1 MTCRSEPLTQFGAV
15 NRLYVGL
22 PPSMTFAAPSG
33 FLGRQAAQSVV
44 AELQLQLQLQLHESL
59 RDWSD
64 DHRAAFLIARGS
76 NLRGELV
83 FGDSALAQAL
93 DARKAAENLVVIR
106 EFVEPL
112 IGRSA

>member
-1 MTCRSEPLTQFGAV
+1 M
-15 NRLYVGL
+15 
-22 PPSMTFAAPSG
+22 AAG
-33 FLGRQAAQSVV
+33 
-44 AELQLQLQLQLHESL
+44 LQLQLQLQLPESL

-76 NLRGELV
+76 NLPGELV

-112 IGRSA
+112 IGQSA